1 MRKVLLVSGV
11 ALGALLLGMAALFLL
26 VDPNSFRGQIAGE
39 LQKQLHRPVSL
50 GKMSLSLYPLGVG
63 VEDLAIGEK
72 PEIPTGQ
79 PFAIAKSVRVKADLF
94 TLLKG
99 QISVDSL
106 VLNSPVISL
115 AKGKDGK

>member
-1 MRKVLLVSGV
+1 MRRVLLVSGV

-39 LQKQLHRPVSL
+39 LQKQLHRPVNL

-72 PEIPTGQ
+72 PEIPTVQ
-79 PFAIAKSVRVKADLF
+79 PFQPPLIRQSSCNLRG
-94 TLLKG
+94 TREILLHY
-99 QISVDSL
+99 SRS
-106 VLNSPVISL
+106 NP
-115 AKGKDGK
+115 ATCRAF